1 MAALEITG
9 SPPVAAVVTLSLDS
23 PLVEH
28 LRRSGAKN
36 PDALLGKLEEQE
48 FDTFEELLNF
58 KSEKHYD
65 MLYNKCGLTPQSA
78 DLVAQYCAHY
88 TAPATSAAIPRA
100 VVVAVESFIDVPVE
114 AIEMTPATLPSGEV
128 VDIDNLQFEN
138 SFDDIRVLDRTTGE
152 RVVAEATARCNG
164 GEVRYK
170 CMCDYQLV
178 QALITAL
185 RTGALLELLPTSP
198 LNSQEEGFNMKKLL
212 DVGDIP
218 LCKGA
223 PFMYAA
229 HNVSGKDV
237 YFNIIQ
243 RAKKRAG
250 QPAEGAA
257 AAAEAPS
264 GGAEYGVLKE
274 WLKGMLD
281 GARFRVEC
289 GGMADPPNAQEQA
302 HIQRYTGAAQLS
314 KKESIEDDEIVV
326 GNELDFVQIPEG
338 PLRPLVWA

>member
-1 MAALEITG
+1 
-9 SPPVAAVVTLSLDS
+9 
-23 PLVEH
+23 
-28 LRRSGAKN
+28 
-36 PDALLGKLEEQE
+36 
-48 FDTFEELLNF
+48 
-58 KSEKHYD
+58 
-65 MLYNKCGLTPQSA
+65 
-78 DLVAQYCAHY
+78 
-88 TAPATSAAIPRA
+88 
-100 VVVAVESFIDVPVE
+100 
-114 AIEMTPATLPSGEV
+114 
-128 VDIDNLQFEN
+128 
-138 SFDDIRVLDRTTGE
+138 
-152 RVVAEATARCNG
+152 
-164 GEVRYK
+164 
-170 CMCDYQLV
+170 
-178 QALITAL
+178 
-185 RTGALLELLPTSP
+185 
-198 LNSQEEGFNMKKLL
+198 MKKLL